1 MYCRLYGPAKARK
14 PAGRGTGHHQHG
26 VLLTMAC
33 YDKARMA
40 QYEHAGFVIC
50 NQAWYSHACQA
61 QTWQS
66 TPGKAV
72 RPIRLALMR
81 SALYLSVG
89 AAVVQCLAAGVQW
102 HTWQPALL
110 ELQESCAWQ
119 LGAGACMALMAAGA
133 CLAASAAGAA
143 GVLSL
148 SVIAASI
155 VRLAL

>member
-1 MYCRLYGPAKARK
+1 
-14 PAGRGTGHHQHG
+14 
-26 VLLTMAC
+26 
-33 YDKARMA
+33 MA

-89 AAVVQCLAAGVQW
+89 AAVVHCLAAGVQW

-119 LGAGACMALMAAGA
+119 LGAGACMALMAAG
-133 CLAASAAGAA
+133 
-143 GVLSL
+143 VLSL
-148 SVIAASI
+148 SVMAASI

>member
-1 MYCRLYGPAKARK
+1 
-14 PAGRGTGHHQHG
+14 
-26 VLLTMAC
+26 MAC

-50 NQAWYSHACQA
+50 NQAWYSQACQA

-66 TPGKAV
+66 PPGKAV
-72 RPIRLALMR
+72 RPMRLVLMR
-81 SALYLSVG
+81 GTLCLSVG
-89 AAVVQCLAAGVQW
+89 AALVQCLAAGVQW

-133 CLAASAAGAA
+133 CQATSAAGAA
-143 GVLSL
+143 EVLSL
-148 SVIAASI
+148 SVMAAGV

>member
-1 MYCRLYGPAKARK
+1 
-14 PAGRGTGHHQHG
+14 
-26 VLLTMAC
+26 
-33 YDKARMA
+33 
-40 QYEHAGFVIC
+40 
-50 NQAWYSHACQA
+50 
-61 QTWQS
+61 
-66 TPGKAV
+66 
-72 RPIRLALMR
+72 MR

-148 SVIAASI
+148 SVMAASI